1 MQIDFNRG
9 NNMSRNFH
17 DNTVVLGCELGFP
30 TSVSFLAKSSVCHA
44 QVLPLGEKKNLGV
57 GGN

>member
-17 DNTVVLGCELGFP
+17 GNMVVLGCELGFP
-30 TSVSFLAKSSVCHA
+30 TPVSFLAKGSVCYS
-44 QVLPLGEKKNLGV
+44 QVMPLGKI
-57 GGN
+57 